1 MTEKPGI
8 HRLKLRE
15 KTFEKALNY
24 MEVVMKT
31 KKIMTCTTVKAWIIL
46 DLKMDCV
53 YNNIR

>member
-1 MTEKPGI
+1 MIEKPGI

-24 MEVVMKT
+24 MIVVMKT
-31 KKIMTCTTVKAWIIL
+31 KKIMTCITVKAWIIL

-53 YNNIR
+53 